1 MTVHVLHAGDGY
13 LYLTRQVASS
23 DVARQAQDPLVAYYQ
38 AIGNPPGVWVGA
50 GCADLG
56 MSGEVTEEHM
66 LALYGEGL
74 RPDANEFI
82 AARMEAGE
90 TFDKA
95 LAAARLGRKFYQ
107 YDKGVPLLADIR
119 AAYAQFQQA
128 HGRRPSVEERR
139 AIKESVAHAR
149 LVGLGEVPSRE
160 RVREYLTDELGKA
173 RQPVSGF
180 DLVFSPVKSVSV
192 LWGLA
197 GHEIRRVVEQVH
209 EQAWRAALAYGE
221 REAGYTRLG
230 AGGIAFAKVSGFV
243 AVSFQHRDSRAGD
256 PDLHTHMVVSNRVL
270 AADGIWRTVDSRQL
284 HRIAVSMSELYN
296 TLIEQGLIEALG
308 VRFVD
313 IPQGAGKRPVREV
326 DGLPVE
332 WIRGFSRRRTQVETN
347 YDRLVADYVARHGQS
362 PPRSVQYQLAQQA
375 TLQHRPAKTELRT
388 LAEQVQ
394 DWTRHAW
401 DLRPGTDIDSTIQ
414 GLLRRGDIT
423 VGPDLAELAA
433 AVVAVI
439 AEQRST
445 WEMYHVRAE
454 ADRQLR
460 PMAGFFTDADELV
473 GAVDSVTA
481 LALQRHSIRLDV
493 QVDELPRM
501 LRHDDGESVFRRRGA
516 AVYTSQAI
524 LDAEQRLVTDAHAS
538 RGAVVADAVRDAAI
552 QQWEHEQREQGKDT
566 TLNPGQRALVAHFVS
581 SGQALAVGIGP
592 PGTGKSTTMAAMR
605 AVWEGATG
613 GRVIGYAPSAA
624 AASVL
629 GDELGVR
636 ADTLHS
642 LTVALTNGVP
652 VDVRPGDLLLVD
664 EAGMAGTLTLD
675 QVRAVAAERGA
686 VVRLLGDYRQL
697 TAVEAGGALRL
708 IHHDAGGVELNEVR
722 RFTRPDEAQA
732 VLRLR
737 VGDERAVDFYVDNDR
752 LVGGV
757 GPAVLDRLYRDWKG
771 DVDAG
776 RTAIMISDSTHVA
789 RELSARAQTERRAA
803 GLVESD
809 GVRLHDG
816 SIAGVGDRIVTRL
829 NRRRHTL
836 FGGTD
841 FVKNGDLWE
850 IRQRDDD
857 GRLLVRH
864 VRHGGEV
871 LLPAAYVA
879 RFVELGYA
887 ATIHRSQGLT
897 VDLTRAFLSATATRE
912 AALVALS
919 RGRDGNYAYL
929 DVEQILAVDEPP
941 VLPGDLFYRHREP
954 QLAEQALL
962 AILRREGAELSATET
977 LRDALEEPYRLS
989 TLVPEYVYA
998 RHLHR
1003 GSVGYEQAEQWVRAA
1018 MPGYA
1023 EEILADEAWPEL
1035 ARLLHE
1041 VQDAGVDPAG
1051 LLRSRAAD
1059 RPLHDDP
1066 HDPAESVA
1074 QVMHWRITADMPIP
1088 TTTDDDPDRP
1098 DLLPGWVATPPTP
1111 DVDITIPGNLAE
1123 IIELGTWLRG
1133 RAEQVAARV
1142 RHLGEHT
1149 AETAPAWA
1157 ADLGPVPTDAVVR
1170 EQWIRRAGQVAA
1182 YRERWQIPDTVPEL
1196 LPDGRG
1202 EQARARAWVA
1212 AYLHAHPLEHAAADA
1227 ARRATGQRGRWDHH
1241 VDQHQHR
1248 VQQEH
1253 ADQVRRDRMAEL
1265 LRQTWR
1271 HEQEL
1276 VERIIAAAAVDTVA
1290 QRLHEAAEAGYDLHE
1305 VLAELLLASVAGP
1318 HIQDPAAYTAA
1329 LIDIAVER
1337 IRSGEADRDAQRR
1350 AEQERFAQMVDQ
1362 AADLVRGAWAARPDL
1377 AEAVIAGAALPALV
1391 RALDRYADAGLDARD
1406 LLGAIPLGKLDA
1418 PAITDPDRFAVYLLH
1433 RVARRQLDAL
1443 DQARQAAQD
1452 AADQIARQ
1460 RAAAALLRHAWRDH
1474 PDLADRVIIGPAFR
1488 FLAERML
1495 TAQHTGHNVDAVLR
1509 GLDPVALT
1517 APHIPSPSGAVT
1529 FAFTRALADRE
1540 PTPATSEP
1548 HPAGP
1553 EPDQPDHAQ
1562 PAESPAPPQPPAPDP
1577 AVRAPDRPRPADAG
1591 DQQRPAVHWSQRP
1604 HGQLADALLR
1614 DELQRA
1620 HRDGGHL
1627 ARDRVAA
1634 EERAEQ
1640 LHRAVQ
1646 AGQSRHVRDVDDT
1659 LTQLREQARMVLD
1672 ADRLETQWRATTERA
1687 ADAAEQRAQAEHDLE
1702 RLGRLARG
1710 RRAELTQRIDD
1721 LRIAEADAQR
1731 DALDIARRA
1740 AVLHRQTGPREQRQ
1754 RIPAR
1759 AQQAEADYPQA
1770 RAEALQQDRADA
1782 ELADRRAAQLA
1793 SREQQRARELDQLRT
1808 EHELREQLP
1817 APVREVE
1824 DQERGIAQSV
1834 PVEPGI
1840 GSAHRLEVGAGS
1852 RGIAGPHMA
1861 DPDIDE
1867 IPDPA
1872 DLDIDYAIPP
1882 PEPDDPQL

>member
-1 MTVHVLHAGDGY
+1 MVWGEEARRARAVMTVSVLHAGDGY
-13 LYLTRQVASS
+13 LYLTRQVASG
-23 DVARQAQDPLVAYYQ
+23 DVVRTAQDPLVAYYQ

-50 GCADLG
+50 GCADLAIA
-56 MSGEVTEEHM
+56 GEVTEEHM

-82 AARMEAGE
+82 AARMDAEEA
-90 TFDKA
+90 FDKA

-119 AAYAQFQQA
+119 AAYAQFQQT
-128 HGRRPSVEERR
+128 HTRRASVEERR
-139 AIKESVAHAR
+139 DIKESVAHAR

-192 LWGLA
+192 LWALG
-197 GHEIRRVVEQVH
+197 GHEIRRVVERVH
-209 EQAWRAALAYGE
+209 EHAWRAALAYGE
-221 REAGYTRLG
+221 REAGFTRLG

-243 AVSFQHRDSRAGD
+243 AAAFQHRDSRAGD
-256 PDLHTHMVVSNRVL
+256 PDLHTHMVISNRVL

-296 TLIEQGLIEALG
+296 SLIEQGLIEALG

-313 IPQGAGKRPVREV
+313 IPRGAGKRPVREI
-326 DGLPVE
+326 DGLPAE

-347 YDRLVADYVARHGQS
+347 YDQLVADYVARHGQS

-394 DWTRHAW
+394 DWTRHAR
-401 DLRPGTDIDSTIQ
+401 DLRPGTDIPSTIQ

-423 VGPDLAELAA
+423 VGPDLGELAA

-445 WEMYHVRAE
+445 WEIYHVRAE

-460 PMAGFFTDADELV
+460 PHAGFFADAEELV

-481 LALQRHSIRLDV
+481 VALGRHSIRLDV

-524 LDAEQRLVTDAHAS
+524 LDAEQQLVADAHAS
-538 RGAVVADAVRDAAI
+538 RGAVVPDAVRDAAI

-652 VDVRPGDLLLVD
+652 VDVRAGDLLLVD

-708 IHHDAGGVELNEVR
+708 IHHDAGGVELSEVR

-732 VLRLR
+732 VLRFR

-752 LVGGV
+752 LIGGV
-757 GPAVLDRLYRDWKG
+757 GPAVLDRLYRDWKS
-771 DVDAG
+771 DIDAG
-776 RTAIMISDSTHVA
+776 RTAIMISDSTHIA
-789 RELSARAQTERRAA
+789 RELSARAQTERRTA
-803 GLVESD
+803 GLVETD

-816 SIAGVGDRIVTRL
+816 TIAGVGDRIVTRL

-929 DVEQILAVDEPP
+929 DIEQILAVDEPP
-941 VLPGDLFYRHREP
+941 VLPGDLFYRHRET

-962 AILRREGAELSATET
+962 AILHREGAELSATET

-1003 GSVGYEQAEQWVRAA
+1003 GTIGYEQAEQWVHAA

-1035 ARLLHE
+1035 ARVMHE
-1041 VQDAGVDPAG
+1041 VADGGVDPAG

-1059 RPLHDDP
+1059 RPLHNDP
-1066 HDPAESVA
+1066 HNPAESVA
-1074 QVMHWRITADMPIP
+1074 QVMHWRITDNMPIP
-1088 TTTDDDPDRP
+1088 TTDDDPDRP

-1133 RAEQVAARV
+1133 RAEQVATRV

-1149 AETAPAWA
+1149 AETAPEWA
-1157 ADLGPVPTDAVVR
+1157 ADLGPVPAEAVVR

-1182 YRERWQIPDTVPEL
+1182 YRERWQIPDIIHEL

-1202 EQARARAWVA
+1202 EQARSHAWVM
-1212 AYLHAHPLEHAAADA
+1212 AYLHAHPLEHADADA
-1227 ARRATGQRGRWDHH
+1227 ARRAAGQRGRWDHQ
-1241 VDQHQHR
+1241 VSADRHR
-1248 VQQEH
+1248 AEQQR

-1271 HEQEL
+1271 HEQDL
-1276 VERIIAAAAVDTVA
+1276 VERIIAATAFDTVA
-1290 QRLHEAAEAGYDLHE
+1290 QRLYEAAEAGYDLHE
-1305 VLAELLLASVAGP
+1305 VLAELPLASVAAP

-1337 IRSGEADRDAQRR
+1337 IRSGEADRDAERR

-1362 AADLVRGAWAARPDL
+1362 AVDLVREAWAGRPDL
-1377 AEAVIAGAALPALV
+1377 AEALIAGRAFPALV

-1406 LLGAIPLGKLDA
+1406 LLGAIPLGKLDN
-1418 PAITDPDRFAVYLLH
+1418 PAITDPDRFAVYVLH

-1443 DQARQAAQD
+1443 DQARRAAQD

-1474 PDLADRVIIGPAFR
+1474 PDLADRVITGPAFR
-1488 FLAERML
+1488 FLADRML

-1509 GLDPVALT
+1509 DLDPVALT

-1529 FAFTRALADRE
+1529 FAFTRALADR
-1540 PTPATSEP
+1540 TPS
-1548 HPAGP
+1548 PADR

-1562 PAESPAPPQPPAPDP
+1562 PAASRTPPPPNPADT
-1577 AVRAPDRPRPADAG
+1577 APDRPRPADAG
-1591 DQQRPAVHWSQRP
+1591 DPQRAALHWSQRP

-1620 HRDGGHL
+1620 QGDADRL
-1627 ARDRVAA
+1627 ARDRVA
-1634 EERAEQ
+1634 AEQ

-1646 AGQSRHVRDVDDT
+1646 AGQGRHVRDVDDT
-1659 LTQLREQARMVLD
+1659 LTQLREQVWMVRD
-1672 ADRLETQWRATTERA
+1672 ADRLETQWRAATERA
-1687 ADAAEQRAQAEHDLE
+1687 ADAAEERVQAEYDLE

-1710 RRAELTQRIDD
+1710 RRAELTQRVDD

-1731 DALDIARRA
+1731 DALEIARQA
-1740 AVLHRQTGPREQRQ
+1740 AVLHRQTGPREERQ
-1754 RIPAR
+1754 RILAR
-1759 AQQAEADYPQA
+1759 AQQAEATHSQA
-1770 RAEALQQDRADA
+1770 RAEALERDRAEA
-1782 ELADRRAAQLA
+1782 ESASRRAAQLA
-1793 SREQQRARELDQLRT
+1793 SREQQQSRELDHLHT

-1824 DQERGIAQSV
+1824 DQERSIAQPL
-1834 PVEPGI
+1834 PVEAAI
-1840 GSAHRLEVGAGS
+1840 GSGQRLEVGAGS
-1852 RGIAGPHMA
+1852 PGIAAPDVA
-1861 DPDIDE
+1861 DPDLEE
-1867 IPDPA
+1867 IAAA
-1872 DLDIDYAIPP
+1872 DLDIDAAAPP
-1882 PEPDDPQL
+1882 PEPNDPQL